1 MLFML
6 LLLVV
11 MMMMMIEIGGG
22 GLHDGSSVA
31 FLLNWD
37 PFLDP
42 KMGICN
48 YTCNLNK
55 RFIS

>member
-1 MLFML
+1 ML

-48 YTCNLNK
+48 YTCNLKK